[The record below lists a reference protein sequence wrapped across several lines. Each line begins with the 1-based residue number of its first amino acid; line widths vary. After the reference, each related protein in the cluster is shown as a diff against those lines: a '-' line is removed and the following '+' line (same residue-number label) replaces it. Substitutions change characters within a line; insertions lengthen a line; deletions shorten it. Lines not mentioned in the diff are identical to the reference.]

1 MGRGAAGALGTFTLE
16 RRKNES
22 ASKQKRTVTQIYK
35 EHQHCPRR
43 GRKPQYEGKAY
54 RKGLPRDINVWLTE
68 RLEDWLIQWLNGWS
82 GTERLCDW
90 MARFT
95 ATSSDPSFFETKLSW
110 HNSSL
115 RHFSSKYWSP
125 ELLVAIRQW
134 RKDLGSRLQVWCLD
148 IPCITRWSRTIKDRQ
163 DSSSPRKAHSITDVF
178 HVARGAIHGGYWQK
192 GSLRVI
198 WAEVPMRLN
207 QAPEAH
213 HQIPQL
219 THP

>member
-1 MGRGAAGALGTFTLE
+1 MNL
-16 RRKNES
+16 
-22 ASKQKRTVTQIYK
+22 
-35 EHQHCPRR
+35 HQN
-43 GRKPQYEGKAY
+43 
-54 RKGLPRDINVWLTE
+54 RKGRSHRFTKNISIAHAGGGNRNMKGRPIGRVCRVTSMF
-68 RLEDWLIQWLNGWS
+68 DWLSDWRTGWFS
-82 GTERLCDW
+82 DW
-90 MARFT
+90 T
-95 ATSSDPSFFETKLSW
+95 AEAALRDYVIEWPALRPLLLTRVSLKQNFPDTTLLWDTSLP
-110 HNSSL
+110 
-115 RHFSSKYWSP
+115 KYWSP